1 MNKHQDDPWTM
12 KRMHRCFY
20 SEKVF
25 DDSNSDKPIL
35 RWRYRN
41 FFGDHVAHDQRMNDS
56 DLQSDSHAVSHDDSD
71 SKKVHVESKQVP
83 VSVTIFF
90 YVHIGMTVVTGKSLQ
105 K

>member
-1 MNKHQDDPWTM
+1 M
-12 KRMHRCFY
+12 KRMYRRFY

-90 YVHIGMTVVTGKSLQ
+90 YVHIGVAVVTGKSLQ